1 MINTLVSHNTHIA
14 SSEKANRAA
23 QYVRMSTD
31 RQEYSTANQIDANAT
46 YAAQHGL
53 TIVRTYEDEGRSVLR
68 IHGRQGLK
76 DLIADVVLGRADFD
90 RILVYDVSRWG
101 RFQDA
106 DESAHYEFI
115 CKQAGVRVEYCGE
128 EFKNDGSDMSAVM
141 KYLKRVYAGQYSRD
155 LSNKV
160 FAGQCRLVKL
170 GFRQR
175 GPPGFGLRRQLI
187 DETGN
192 PRGLLAHGERK
203 YLQTDRVLLLPGPE
217 HELAIVREA
226 FHQCVVEQKT
236 DTQIARALNQ
246 EGIKNRLGHTWTS
259 QAVRYL
265 LRNEN
270 YIGTLVYNRKTC
282 RSGSPQRNNAP
293 ATWIRVP
300 GVFPPIVDPDLFRR
314 AQQIKKQRRL
324 NLSNRE
330 MLARLESL
338 SREKGRLSAGIIDEA
353 EDLPNNSTYIKHFG
367 SLNKAYELITYSPKC
382 KFHPVDSSVVLNTH
396 VAKFASEMISAIE
409 LRGESA
415 SFDTVRRVLTV
426 NGKLTISVYIARCLR
441 AEAGWLRWAVRRRI
455 NLDSKWIVALRLD
468 LARAK
473 VLDYLLLPVAGFPKG
488 IVEFSYEHPA
498 RLEACR
504 FQTIHALVPAIW
516 QRPRIVFAPGR
527 PRKVT
532 ETASLIRQI
541 PKAVQAVSAKP
552 RRPKRSRTRS
562 RSKGASGRARH

>member
-1 MINTLVSHNTHIA
+1 M
-14 SSEKANRAA
+14 
-23 QYVRMSTD
+23 
-31 RQEYSTANQIDANAT
+31 
-46 YAAQHGL
+46 
-53 TIVRTYEDEGRSVLR
+53 
-68 IHGRQGLK
+68 
-76 DLIADVVLGRADFD
+76 VLGRADFD

-115 CKQAGVRVEYCGE
+115 CKQAGVRLEYCGE

-141 KYLKRVYAGQYSRD
+141 KYLKRVYAGQYCRD

-170 GFRQR
+170 GFRQG

-187 DETGN
+187 DETRQSQGAFRPWPAEVPAN
-192 PRGLLAHGERK
+192 GSCIAAAGARARTCDRPRGVPPMCRRTE
-203 YLQTDRVLLLPGPE
+203 DRHPDRARTQSG
-217 HELAIVREA
+217 R
-226 FHQCVVEQKT
+226 HQEP
-236 DTQIARALNQ
+236 A
-246 EGIKNRLGHTWTS
+246 GHTWTS

-282 RSGSPQRNNAP
+282 RLGSPQRNNAP
-293 ATWIRVP
+293 ATWICVP
-300 GVFPPIVDPDLFRR
+300 GVFPPIVDPDLFGR

-330 MLARLESL
+330 MLARLKSL

-409 LRGESA
+409 LRAESA